1 MPSSV
6 AGRRLRVA
14 LYHPAVYLTGGA
26 ERVILELVRRSRH
39 RYTILTNHF
48 EPDRTFP
55 ELSRH
60 EVVELPWISV
70 ERRLVPTAKGIA
82 IMLAQRLPVRRHHAL
97 MVSAESVGELVTL
110 LHARLPPCFAF
121 CHTPLRA
128 AYDDLMR
135 EHELRSA
142 SSLERAG
149 VQLFRVVDQLAWRRF
164 DRVFCNSR
172 ETQRRLLQH
181 RLVRPDRTEIL
192 HPGVDLQALPVGGE
206 PQRYFLLPGRIA
218 TAKNLELGIEA
229 FLRLRRSGALP
240 EGFRLVVAGMVD
252 VKSRPYY
259 RALRAMVAGC
269 PDVDFVVDPDDATL
283 HALYRHAWAVLC
295 CAINEDW
302 GLTVIEGMG
311 FGKPVIAVGQGG
323 PAESV
328 LHERT
333 GLLVPP
339 RVEGFAAALA
349 RVAADEELRTRLG
362 TAARARAAEYDWGR
376 FVARLDDYVDALV
389 PAGQGGD
396 R

>member
-6 AGRRLRVA
+6 AGRCLRVA

-172 ETQRRLLQH
+172 ETERRLLQH

-206 PQRYFLLPGRIA
+206 SQRYFLLPGRIA

-252 VKSRPYY
+252 VKSRPYH

-269 PDVDFVVDPDDATL
+269 PDVDIVVDPDDATL

-339 RVEGFAAALA
+339 RVEDFAAALA
-349 RVAADEELRTRLG
+349 RVAADEALRTRLG

-389 PAGQGGD
+389 PAGRGGE